1 VDLTSRRVCYI
12 VAAAAALVVVSIGAG
27 MLLSAAIW
35 SKIVYRDVVRYEYG
49 ASLVFSPDLLGEY
62 DRLTV
67 ACENGSLSLQ
77 VPYRPPAEFNQ
88 TVTIDLRK
96 QLYEIYPQTVNASS
110 KPMPWIRIVCQTQ
123 TGQMVSALLERDVA
137 RQIIIGLALVAL
149 GAATIAV
156 ALRLERKALR
166 S

>member
-1 VDLTSRRVCYI
+1 MSRRVYYI
-12 VAAAAALVVVSIGAG
+12 VAAAAALVVVSIGTG

-35 SKIVYRDVVRYEYG
+35 SKIVYRDVVRYEYD
-49 ASLVFSPDLLGEY
+49 ASLALSLELLREY

-67 ACENGSLSLQ
+67 TCENGSLTLF
-77 VPYRPPAEFNQ
+77 VPYRPPAEFDQ
-88 TVTIDLRK
+88 TITIDLRS
-96 QLYEIYPQTVNASS
+96 QLSEIYPQTVNASS
-110 KPMPWIRIVCQTQ
+110 KPVPWIRIACQTQ
-123 TGQMVSALLERDVA
+123 TGQTVSALLERDVA
-137 RQIIIGLALVAL
+137 RQTAAGLTLVAL